1 MFELV
6 ALRSRLKQLEKEL
19 AVEIVENLDFE
30 EACKVYEQIKYVN
43 ELIRL
48 RKKSISVQYDLN

>member
-30 EACKVYEQIKYVN
+30 EACKVYEQIKHVN
-43 ELIRL
+43 ELITL
-48 RKKSISVQYDLN
+48 RKRSISVQYDLN